1 MNEYERLLE
10 LARDTRDLIAEGRW
24 EELTLLGWERERLR
38 AELPRVP
45 PPEAAP
51 ILTEVARLTEESE
64 RLLVTSMRRL
74 EDTLRRIQEGRS
86 VISAYRPGARRSGLD
101 AVA

>member
-1 MNEYERLLE
+1 VNGYERLLE
-10 LARDTRDLIAEGRW
+10 LARETRDLIGAGRW
-24 EELTLLGWERERLR
+24 EELTLLGWERERVR

-51 ILTEVARLTEESE
+51 LIAEIARLTEESE
-64 RLLVTSMRRL
+64 RLLIASMRRL

-86 VISAYRPGARRSGLD
+86 AISAYLPGHERSDLD

>member
-10 LARDTRDLIAEGRW
+10 IARDTRDLIAEGRW
-24 EELTLLGWERERLR
+24 EELALMGWERERVR
-38 AELPRVP
+38 AELPRNP

-51 ILTEVARLTEESE
+51 ILAEIARMTEESE
-64 RLLVTSMRRL
+64 RLLIGSMRRL
-74 EDTLRRIQEGRS
+74 EDSLRRIQQGRKA
-86 VISAYRPGARRSGLD
+86 VSAYSQSAGRSGLD